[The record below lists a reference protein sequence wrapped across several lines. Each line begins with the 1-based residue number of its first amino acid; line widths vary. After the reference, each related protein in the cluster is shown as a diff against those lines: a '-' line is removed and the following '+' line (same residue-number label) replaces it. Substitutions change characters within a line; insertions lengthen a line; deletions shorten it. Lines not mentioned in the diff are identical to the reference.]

1 MSDNEDN
8 VNNEIVPVKEKKP
21 RTEAQIEAT
30 KRMLEKRKEI
40 DSIKR
45 GHREALK
52 TEKELNLNDKK
63 TKIKEVKDKELQ
75 QKMSSYKSEESESE
89 EEVVV
94 KAKPKA
100 KPKKKTKIVYE
111 SSSESEE
118 EEVVYVKRSKSKPKK
133 SKKKIVYESESE
145 EEEPQQNLQQNI
157 AKSSNDQL
165 KYDLHN
171 ERIHT
176 ALRSLGYIA

>member
-1 MSDNEDN
+1 ME
-8 VNNEIVPVKEKKP
+8 EIEEPIQKEKKP
-21 RTEAQIEAT
+21 RTPAQVEAFERAQQ
-30 KRMLEKRKEI
+30 KRK
-40 DSIKR
+40 DNSKIKKEHDDAVR
-45 GHREALK
+45 AEK
-52 TEKELNLNDKK
+52 TLQLIEKQKK
-63 TKIKEVKDKELQ
+63 TKDIHDKI
-75 QKMSSYKSEESESE
+75 SSYKSEESESE

-94 KAKPKA
+94 KTKPKA

-118 EEVVYVKRSKSKPKK
+118 EVVYLKRSKSKPKK

>member
-8 VNNEIVPVKEKKP
+8 EDNEVVAVKEKKP
-21 RTEAQIEAT
+21 RSEAQIKAT
-30 KRMLEKRKEI
+30 ERMLEKRKEV

-63 TKIKEVKDKELQ
+63 TKIKEVKDKELK
-75 QKMSSYKSEESESE
+75 QKMSSYKSEESES
-89 EEVVV
+89 
-94 KAKPKA
+94 
-100 KPKKKTKIVYE
+100 
-111 SSSESEE
+111 E

-133 SKKKIVYESESE
+133 SKKKIVYESSDD

>member
-1 MSDNEDN
+1 ME
-8 VNNEIVPVKEKKP
+8 EIEEPVQKEKKP
-21 RTEAQIEAT
+21 RTPAQVEAFERAQQ
-30 KRMLEKRKEI
+30 KRK
-40 DSIKR
+40 DNSKIKKEHDDAVR
-45 GHREALK
+45 AEK
-52 TEKELNLNDKK
+52 TLQLIEKQKK
-63 TKIKEVKDKELQ
+63 TKDIHDKI
-75 QKMSSYKSEESESE
+75 SSYKSEESESE

-94 KAKPKA
+94 KTKPKA

-111 SSSESEE
+111 SSSESE

-176 ALRSLGYIA
+176 ALRSLSYIA

>member
-1 MSDNEDN
+1 ME
-8 VNNEIVPVKEKKP
+8 EIEEPIQKEKKP
-21 RTEAQIEAT
+21 RTPAQVEAFERAQQ
-30 KRMLEKRKEI
+30 KRK
-40 DSIKR
+40 DNSKIKKEHDDAVR
-45 GHREALK
+45 AEK
-52 TEKELNLNDKK
+52 TLQLIEKQKK
-63 TKIKEVKDKELQ
+63 TKDIHDKI
-75 QKMSSYKSEESESE
+75 SSYKSEESESE

>member
-1 MSDNEDN
+1 ME
-8 VNNEIVPVKEKKP
+8 EIEEPIQKEKKP
-21 RTEAQIEAT
+21 RTPAQVEAFERAQQ
-30 KRMLEKRKEI
+30 KRK
-40 DSIKR
+40 DNSKIKKEHDDAVR
-45 GHREALK
+45 AEK
-52 TEKELNLNDKK
+52 TLQLIEKQKK
-63 TKIKEVKDKELQ
+63 TKDIHDKI
-75 QKMSSYKSEESESE
+75 SSYKSEESESE

-94 KAKPKA
+94 KTKPKA

-111 SSSESEE
+111 SSSESE

>member
-1 MSDNEDN
+1 ME
-8 VNNEIVPVKEKKP
+8 EIEEPVQKEKKP
-21 RTEAQIEAT
+21 RTPAQVEAFERAQQ
-30 KRMLEKRKEI
+30 KRK
-40 DSIKR
+40 DNSKIKKEHDDAVR
-45 GHREALK
+45 AEK
-52 TEKELNLNDKK
+52 TLQLIEKQKK
-63 TKIKEVKDKELQ
+63 TKDIHDKI
-75 QKMSSYKSEESESE
+75 SSYKSEESESE

-111 SSSESEE
+111 SSSESE

-165 KYDLHN
+165 KYDLQN
-171 ERIHT
+171 ERMHNC
-176 ALRSLGYIA
+176 LRSLGYIA

>member
-63 TKIKEVKDKELQ
+63 TEIKEVKDKELQ

-89 EEVVV
+89 EEVIV

-111 SSSESEE
+111 SSSESE

-171 ERIHT
+171 ERMHNC
-176 ALRSLGYIA
+176 LRSLGYIA